1 MFSIRFPDDLKSR
14 LEALAEKRKVT
25 KSDIVKE
32 AIQEYL
38 ERQEDKADPYRL
50 GEDLFGKHGS
60 GAGNL
65 SQEYKYKVREKIHE
79 KNAD

>member
-1 MFSIRFPDDLKSR
+1 MFSIRLPDDLKSR

-38 ERQEDKADPYRL
+38 ERQEDKTDPYRL